1 MCISLGRLHQ
11 AVCAASMGVKVQVES
26 IIKSEEDQRQY
37 RALVLNNDLKVL
49 LISDP
54 ATDKSAAAL
63 DVHVGEWL
71 CSLLLQLLWS
81 RITYNAF
88 AWWMVMAA
96 SSLWH

>member
-1 MCISLGRLHQ
+1 
-11 AVCAASMGVKVQVES
+11 MGVKVQVDS

-63 DVHVGEWL
+63 DVHVGECL
-71 CSLLLQLLWS
+71 CSVRVLLLLAMTVMQLL
-81 RITYNAF
+81 AG
-88 AWWMVMAA
+88 
-96 SSLWH
+96 H